1 MTKLSDFPPEILE
14 DILAKAAEL
23 NRKEGVTFTYG
34 LSQPLSLEQRKIQ
47 KYIRGP
53 VPPELQRWDAVLS
66 IREVCT
72 RWHEWSLQYALK
84 DVYVKCWRGSERWC
98 DLPIERSEFIPNSKC
113 THDTNN
119 SSGRYQLYE
128 LNPHTRGE
136 KVYRDAH
143 LTLTKTRNL
152 FTTTPNVASYVR
164 RLNFDGLYVPET
176 DAKIIEIASSCANLT
191 SISIPWTVL
200 RHGTASDWAHLLG
213 IRRESPLRSLELLS
227 VKLGVRQAE
236 AAEAVVDERPLDS
249 RMVKFS
255 QLKRLKLFGDATFLP
270 VGDIDLKAIA
280 RTATNL
286 EEFQITNMSTVTM
299 EGVLAIVKASQK
311 TLRLLEHSPRSQ
323 EGFLHPD
330 PGNPSEK
337 EHICDILT
345 SCPKL
350 EDLSISIPS
359 MCADL
364 FSNKNVRWKG
374 NCQVRALHLCG
385 HEEGTTSSSS
395 ILDMKALL
403 KQSRQLITKR
413 ANVRYPAHLTIELF
427 FADVI
432 FDPHTR
438 SVHGDF
444 SPAEEVSLQTW
455 PANKSVS
462 RKGPYGSTGLYGKKD
477 EEHPFDRV
485 NEDDFFEGVTRT
497 LLRL

>member
-1 MTKLSDFPPEILE
+1 MTNLNDFPAEILE

-23 NRKEGVTFTYG
+23 NRKENVSFTYG
-34 LSQPLSLEQRKIQ
+34 LSQPLGSEQRGIQ

-98 DLPIERSEFIPNSKC
+98 DLPVERR
-113 THDTNN
+113 
-119 SSGRYQLYE
+119 RYRLYE
-128 LNPHTRGE
+128 LNPHRRGE

-152 FTTTPNVASYVR
+152 FTTTPSVASHVR

-176 DAKIIEIASSCANLT
+176 DAKIIEIASSCSNLT

-200 RHGTASDWAHLLG
+200 RHGTASDWAQLLG
-213 IRRESPLRSLELLS
+213 TCRKFPLRSLELLCL
-227 VKLGVRQAE
+227 KLGARQAE
-236 AAEAVVDERPLDS
+236 AAEAVDDERPLDS
-249 RMVKFS
+249 RMVNFS
-255 QLKRLKLFGDATFLP
+255 QLKRLKLFGDATFQAI
-270 VGDIDLKAIA
+270 GDEDLQAIA
-280 RTATNL
+280 RTATSL

-299 EGVLAIVKASQK
+299 EGVMAIVKASQK

-330 PGNPSEK
+330 PGNLSEK

-385 HEEGTTSSSS
+385 HEEGTTSNAS
-395 ILDMKALL
+395 IVDMKALL
-403 KQSRQLITKR
+403 KQARELITNR
-413 ANVRYPAHLTIELF
+413 ANVRYPAHLTVELF

-432 FDPHTR
+432 FDPHNS

-455 PANKSVS
+455 PANKSLS

-485 NEDDFFEGVTRT
+485 NEDDFFEGVART
-497 LLRL
+497 LLNL